1 MIREQSHSSTPWKYL
16 VHGLVFEEE
25 EEEEEA
31 HNSWD

>member
-1 MIREQSHSSTPWKYL
+1 MIREQSHSSTPWTYL

-25 EEEEEA
+25 EEA

>member
-25 EEEEEA
+25 EEEA

>member
-16 VHGLVFEEE
+16 VHGLVLE

-31 HNSWD
+31 HSCWD